1 MIHFKRFIAI
11 FFLFFIT
18 FSYAKVITL
27 SVSHPDPRYG
37 IFSTYYLKV
46 EPLNDKSNRV
56 RLLEDLIFIDTKGK
70 KWTSPK
76 GSVVD
81 GATIPRA
88 FQGIMGTPYGGEYV
102 LASVIHDVAYDEKK
116 ESWEEVHRAF
126 YDALLASGV
135 EANKASLMY
144 MAVYEGSSRW
154 GKNKHK
160 HLSQKKV
167 LNLFGVNEL
176 AQKKIVNN
184 IGNLLKS
191 LNVELVNLTKK

>member
-1 MIHFKRFIAI
+1 MKYRRLII
-11 FFLFFIT
+11 FSYFFSFFTTSI
-18 FSYAKVITL
+18 YAKVIEL
-27 SVSHPDPRYG
+27 SVNHPDPRYG

-56 RLLEDLIFIDTKGK
+56 RLLEDLVFIDSKGK

-81 GATIPRA
+81 GATIPKA
-88 FQGIMGTPYGGEYV
+88 FQGIIGTPYGGEYV

-116 ESWEEVHRAF
+116 ESWQEVHRAF

-135 EANKASLMY
+135 EAQKASIMY

-154 GKNKHK
+154 GKNKNE
-160 HLSQKKV
+160 HLSQKKI
-167 LNLFGVNEL
+167 LNLLGVDAL
-176 AQKKIVNN
+176 AQKKLR
-184 IGNLLKS
+184 GMLEGFLKE
-191 LNVELVNLTKK
+191 LTVELVNSK